1 MTSLESLREIR
12 AMKYFL
18 AYGSGNRTPTP
29 QSQEGRAYATLT
41 YNLKTREITVR
52 PAKPSPLES

>member
-18 AYGSGNRTPTP
+18 TYGSANRTPTSQP
-29 QSQEGRAYATLT
+29 QEGRAYATLT
-41 YNLKTREITVR
+41 YNLKTREISVR
-52 PAKPSPLES
+52 PIKPSPLEA